1 MLVDT
6 LVLVTVKVGAAERVA
21 KALEQLSEV
30 EKVLIV
36 TGPYDV
42 VALADI
48 PEKKDYRRFVNAVH
62 DIEGIT
68 RTETCMGI

>member
-1 MLVDT
+1 MDT
-6 LVLVTVKVGAAERVA
+6 VVLVTVKVGAAERVA
-21 KALEQLSEV
+21 KAMNDLSEV

-48 PEKKDYRRFVNAVH
+48 PNKKDYRRFVNSIH
-62 DIEGIT
+62 DIDGIT

>member
-1 MLVDT
+1 MVDT
-6 LVLVTVKVGAAERVA
+6 VVLVTVKVGAAERVA
-21 KALEQLSEV
+21 AALENLSEI

-42 VALADI
+42 VALAEI
-48 PEKKDYRRFVNAVH
+48 PEKKDYRRFVNAIH
-62 DIEGIT
+62 EIEGIT

>member
-1 MLVDT
+1 
-6 LVLVTVKVGAAERVA
+6 VA
-21 KALEQLSEV
+21 KALEDLSEV
-30 EKVLIV
+30 DKVLIV

-48 PEKKDYRRFVNAVH
+48 PHKKDYRRFVNVVH

>member
-1 MLVDT
+1 MVDT
-6 LVLVTVKVGAAERVA
+6 VVLVAVKVGAAERVA
-21 KALEQLSEV
+21 KALQEIEEI

-48 PEKKDYRRFVNAVH
+48 PKKKDFRRFVNTVH
-62 DIEGIT
+62 EIDGIT
-68 RTETCMGI
+68 RTETCIGI